1 MCVCESVFMC
11 LDVCVCA
18 GGWGDSKVSLFQHNW
33 LTGAFGVNW
42 LADSVNPRAYGY
54 CSTDNADILLGHTA

>member
-1 MCVCESVFMC
+1 MRVS
-11 LDVCVCA
+11 VCVCVC
-18 GGWGDSKVSLFQHNW
+18 WWLGDSKVSLFQHNW

-54 CSTDNADILLGHTA
+54 CSKDNADILLGHTA

>member
-1 MCVCESVFMC
+1 MRLCAC
-11 LDVCVCA
+11 VCVCVC
-18 GGWGDSKVSLFQHNW
+18 WWLGDSKVSLFQHNW

>member
-1 MCVCESVFMC
+1 MCVWLGE
-11 LDVCVCA
+11 
-18 GGWGDSKVSLFQHNW
+18 SKVSLFQHNW